1 MLRRLEIGLALLLLV
16 AISVAIWAARRTPQP
31 PELDD
36 RRSTLLSGPSG
47 SRAVYDVLV
56 QLARPVQRRRTPL
69 FDFSSEA
76 THSAALLVELN
87 PPFAL
92 EPAELEEVVDYVRNG
107 GAVLSAGR
115 GGGITACAGWQ
126 LQPDGWVGDSVG
138 VVSPAGAPNLPRSGR
153 VLTRKRPS
161 GIFGEKLSALAKESI
176 EADVPCDSLVAV
188 RSETL
193 LVSVKQ
199 QPVVLR
205 LWYAGGGSITLVA
218 DAGWF
223 GNRVWRDTDVPVVAL
238 PWLASPHLRAGR
250 AGARRVV
257 VDEYHQ
263 GFRGDDQ
270 SALGITWGWL
280 RSSPL
285 GWALLQILAIALV
298 WLAMNAVR
306 FGPALAVIERRRRS
320 PLEHLEAL
328 GAGLESAGATE
339 TAVQRLAAGLRR
351 RLSRTGSIHT
361 NEKQMEAWLETLEL
375 AMRDPK
381 GRAAVTRLR
390 RLVNERNGGDA
401 QVLAAAQ
408 TVEEVWEQLH
418 PPTARARS

>member
-1 MLRRLEIGLALLLLV
+1 MLRRLEIGLALLLMV
-16 AISVAIWAARRTPQP
+16 AIGVAIWAARRTPQP
-31 PELDD
+31 PEPDY
-36 RRSTLLSGPSG
+36 RRSTMLAGPHA

-56 QLARPVQRRRTPL
+56 QLGRPVQRRRTPL
-69 FDFSSEA
+69 FDFSIE
-76 THSAALLVELN
+76 TTRSAALLVELN
-87 PPFAL
+87 PPFEL
-92 EPAELEEVVDYVRNG
+92 EPAELDEVVYYVRHG
-107 GAVLSAGR
+107 GAVLSAGT
-115 GGGITACAGWQ
+115 GGGITACAGWR
-126 LQPDGWVGDSVG
+126 LQPDGWVGDSVD
-138 VVSPAGAPNLPRSGR
+138 VVSPPGAPDLPRSAR
-153 VLTRKRPS
+153 VLRPRQPR
-161 GIFGEKLSALAKESI
+161 GIFGEKLSALAKDSFE
-176 EADVPCDSLVAV
+176 DGMPCDSLIAV

-193 LVSVKQ
+193 LVALKKR
-199 QPVVLR
+199 PVVLR
-205 LWYAGGGSITLVA
+205 LWYQEGGSITLVA

-223 GNRVWRDTDVPVVAL
+223 GNRTWRDTDLPVVAL
-238 PWLASPHLRAGR
+238 PWLASPTGQPGR
-250 AGARRVV
+250 IV

-263 GFRGDDQ
+263 GFRADEQ
-270 SALGITWGWL
+270 SVWGVTWAWL
-280 RSSPL
+280 RSSPI

-306 FGPALAVIERRRRS
+306 FGPAVAVIERRRRS

-339 TAVQRLAAGLRR
+339 TAVLRLAAGLRR

-361 NEKQMEAWLETLEL
+361 NQKQMQSWLETLEL

-381 GRAAVTRLR
+381 GRNAVKRLR

-418 PPTARARS
+418 PPTARERF

>member
-1 MLRRLEIGLALLLLV
+1 MLRRLEIGLALLLLA
-16 AISVAIWAARRTPQP
+16 AIGVPIWAARRTPQP
-31 PELDD
+31 PEVDY
-36 RRSTLLSGPSG
+36 RRSTMLSGPNG
-47 SRAVYDVLV
+47 SRALYDVLV
-56 QLARPVQRRRTPL
+56 QLGRPVQRRRTPL
-69 FDFSSEA
+69 YDFSIET

-87 PPFAL
+87 PPLEL
-92 EPAELEEVVDYVRNG
+92 EPAELEEVVYYVQHG

-126 LQPDGWVGDSVG
+126 LQPDGWVDDSVD
-138 VVSPAGAPNLPRSGR
+138 VVSPPGAPNLPRSAR
-153 VLTRKRPS
+153 VLQRKRPA

-193 LVSVKQ
+193 LVALKK

-205 LWYAGGGSITLVA
+205 LWYEGGGSITLGA

-223 GNRVWRDTDVPVVAL
+223 GNRTWRDTDVPVVAL
-238 PWLASPHLRAGR
+238 PWLASPPPHGR
-250 AGARRVV
+250 QGRVV

-263 GFRGDDQ
+263 GFRADDQ
-270 SALGITWGWL
+270 SEWGVIWGWL
-280 RSSPL
+280 RSSPM
-285 GWALLQILAIALV
+285 GWAILQILAIALV
-298 WLAMNAVR
+298 WLAVNAVR

-339 TAVQRLAAGLRR
+339 TAVLRLAAGLRR
-351 RLSRTGSIHT
+351 RLSRTGSIRT
-361 NEKQMEAWLETLEL
+361 NEKEMQSWLETLEL

-381 GRAAVTRLR
+381 GRAAVKRLR

-418 PPTARARS
+418 PPTARERF